1 MPTATEP
8 PRRRQPSQ
16 QRAQHTVQAI
26 LQAAASLFAEHEM
39 RNQPEPTTEQIAALA
54 GVSVGSL
61 YQYFA
66 DRAAIGRALIEQLRE
81 SAMAGLEAMLAERMA
96 VWADAPEAVGTAAE
110 EAARA
115 ALRAYVQA
123 YVHSFGGHDPHT
135 RALARLAWRHDRD
148 EDAVAALRTASE
160 RIGAQLQALGMPAL
174 RVPAP
179 AQMFVVTRA
188 LFGVVRT
195 ASLERSP
202 LLGSPALE
210 DELVRLCWGMLLRGP
225 DAA

>member
-1 MPTATEP
+1 MPAATEP
-8 PRRRQPSQ
+8 PKRRQPSQ

-26 LQAAASLFAEHEM
+26 LQAAAKLFAEHEM
-39 RNQPEPTTEQIAALA
+39 RGQPEPTTEQIAALA

-66 DRAAIGRALIEQLRE
+66 DRAAILRALIEQQRDA
-81 SAMAGLEAMLAERMA
+81 AMIALETMLAERMA
-96 VWADAPEAVGTAAE
+96 AMPATAGMPGK

-123 YVHSFGGHDPHT
+123 YALSFGGYDDHT

-148 EDAVAALRTASE
+148 EDAVAALRMASE
-160 RIGAQLQALGMPAL
+160 RIGAQLQALGMGAL

-179 AQMFVVTRA
+179 AQMFALTRA
-188 LFGVVRT
+188 LFGVMRA

-210 DELVRLCWGMLLRGP
+210 DELVRLCWGLLQREPEAG
-225 DAA
+225 